1 MHKWFQKY
9 RFDFRQNLKLAVPIV
24 GGQLG
29 QVLVNL
35 ADNVMVGWLGATALA
50 GISTGNSIFMLF
62 MIVGMGMSYAL
73 PPLVGEADGSKDYTM
88 VSKYFRHSMFINML
102 FTVVCIVILHLI
114 IYKLHWVGLPS
125 DVTEATKPYLYVS
138 AWSMIPYMMF
148 LTLRGISDGFSRTS
162 YAMGGI
168 LVGNIVN
175 VVFNYLLIYGKFSFP
190 ALGLQG
196 AAIASMMAR
205 IAMLITLVYFIFKND
220 VLWPFITEGYRSALQ
235 LPLIQKI
242 LKLAIPSSLQMFF
255 EASAFSIAALIMG
268 RVGKNEQAGHQIA
281 LSLSSMTF
289 LIATGLAMASTI
301 RVSNA
306 FGKKDNA
313 GMVMA
318 GNSAL
323 ILVSV
328 FMAVTALIFTLFRYY
343 LPMMYIDNTE
353 VIHMAAYLLIFAA
366 IFQIPDGIQ
375 VTAIGILRGIQ
386 DVKVPTIITFI
397 AYWVIGLPVSYFAA
411 LHWGMGAGG
420 VWLGLLLGLSVSGSL
435 LVWRFWR
442 RVRSVDQVE
451 RTSEHQ

>member
-1 MHKWFQKY
+1 MKEIYLKY
-9 RFDFRQNLKLAVPIV
+9 QNDFRQNLKLAVPII

-73 PPLVGEADGSKDYTM
+73 PPLVAEADGSKDYSM
-88 VSKYFRHSMFINML
+88 VSRYFRHSMFINL
-102 FTVVCIVILHLI
+102 VFTVICIVLLLI
-114 IYKLHWVGLPS
+114 IIRHLNLIGLPG
-125 DVTEATKPYLYVS
+125 DVTEATKPYLEIS

-148 LTLRGISDGFSRTS
+148 LTLRGVSDGFSRTS
-162 YAMGGI
+162 YAMGAI
-168 LVGNIVN
+168 LIGNIVN
-175 VVFNYLLIYGKFSFP
+175 IVFNYFLIYGKFGFP

-196 AAIASMMAR
+196 AAIASLMAR
-205 IAMLITLVYFIFKND
+205 IAMLITLVVFLYRND
-220 VLWPFITEGYRSALQ
+220 ALWPFITEGYRSALQ
-235 LPLIQKI
+235 LPLVQKI
-242 LKLAIPSSLQMFF
+242 LTLAIPSSLQMFF

-289 LIATGLAMASTI
+289 LIATGLAMAATI

-306 FGKKDNA
+306 SGKKDHK
-313 GMVMA
+313 GMLMA
-318 GNSAL
+318 GYSAL
-323 ILVSV
+323 VQVSG

-343 LPMMYIDNTE
+343 LPMMYIDQAE

-386 DVKVPTIITFI
+386 DVKIPTLITFI

-420 VWLGLLLGLSVSGSL
+420 VWLGLLIGLSVSGSL
-435 LVWRFWR
+435 LVWRFRR
-442 RVRSVDQVE
+442 RVE
-451 RTSEHQ
+451 NG